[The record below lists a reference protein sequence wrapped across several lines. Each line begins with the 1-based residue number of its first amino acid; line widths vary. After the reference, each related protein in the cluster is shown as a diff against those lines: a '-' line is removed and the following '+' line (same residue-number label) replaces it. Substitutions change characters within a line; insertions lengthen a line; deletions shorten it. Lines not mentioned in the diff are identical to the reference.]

1 MIAFLR
7 GNFVHKTPAQVIVE
21 TGGIGYLV
29 RISLHTYSQIQ
40 DLPSGTL
47 LTSLMVRTENQ
58 SVSGFDLY
66 GFAEEQERELF
77 EKLYSVSGISAATAR
92 VILSSLR
99 PQEVV
104 QAILSENEA
113 AIQRIKGIGPK
124 LAKRM
129 ILELKDKIGKSS
141 AEEVLLPTAGHSVR
155 LEALTALQALGFN
168 KQAVEKE
175 LSRLMPQKSDWTIE
189 GLIKEALRHL

>member
-29 RISLHTYSQIQ
+29 RISLHTYGQIQ

-66 GFAEEQERELF
+66 GFAEEQERDLF

-104 QAILSENEA
+104 QAILTENEA

-129 ILELKDKIGKSS
+129 ILELKDKIGKTS
-141 AEEVLLPTAGHSVR
+141 AEDVLLPSAGHTVR
-155 LEALTALQALGFN
+155 QEALTALQALGFN

-175 LSRLMPQKSDWTIE
+175 LARLMPQRPDWSLE

>member
-1 MIAFLR
+1 
-7 GNFVHKTPAQVIVE
+7 
-21 TGGIGYLV
+21 
-29 RISLHTYSQIQ
+29 
-40 DLPSGTL
+40 
-47 LTSLMVRTENQ
+47 MVRTENQ
-58 SVSGFDLY
+58 SVSGFELY
-66 GFAEEQERELF
+66 GFAEEQERDLF

-104 QAILSENEA
+104 QAILTENEA

-129 ILELKDKIGKSS
+129 ILELKDKIGKTS
-141 AEEVLLPTAGHSVR
+141 AEDVLLPSAGHTVR
-155 LEALTALQALGFN
+155 QEALTALQALGFN

-175 LSRLMPQKSDWTIE
+175 LSRLMPQRPDWSLE